1 MTLNELREKY
11 EKAHSAYLRHKD
23 TNGTNNVEA
32 EFLPI
37 LFMYKK
43 QIFGDKDVMIIPD
56 SFLNYLGCDFVTS
69 DGITYDL
76 KVCKYCKGTEVLIDT
91 YKHDEKGNWFCA
103 LDNKINDFFIFVN
116 NDNIIILPEFEIR
129 KKIPTIDKCFFMKRD
144 IYKTTKKAIIDVND
158 CRKLIIRR

>member
-1 MTLNELREKY
+1 MTINELREKY

-56 SFLNYLGCDFVTS
+56 SFLNYLGTDFITS
-69 DGITYDL
+69 DGVSYDL
-76 KVCKYCKGTEVLIDT
+76 KVCKYCKGTEVLID
-91 YKHDEKGNWFCA
+91 A
-103 LDNKINDFFIFVN
+103 LYRSGIHLHAFRME
-116 NDNIIILPEFEIR
+116 P
-129 KKIPTIDKCFFMKRD
+129 
-144 IYKTTKKAIIDVND
+144 YS
-158 CRKLIIRR
+158 

>member
-1 MTLNELREKY
+1 MTINELREKY

-56 SFLNYLGCDFVTS
+56 SFLNYLGADFVTS
-69 DGITYDL
+69 DGVTYDL
-76 KVCKYCKGTEVLIDT
+76 KVCKYCKGTEVLVDA
-91 YKHDEKGNWFCA
+91 YSKP
-103 LDNKINDFFIFVN
+103 DNHFSVDDKINDFFIFIN
-116 NDNIIILPEFEIR
+116 YDNVIITSKDEIR
-129 KKIPTIDKCFFMKRD
+129 KLVPPVEECFYMKRD
-144 IYKTTKKAIIDVND
+144 SYKTKLKAIVDTKSV
-158 CRKLIIRR
+158 RKLIIKR

>member
-1 MTLNELREKY
+1 MTINELREKY
-11 EKAHSAYLRHKD
+11 EKAHTAYLRHKD

-69 DGITYDL
+69 DGVTYDL
-76 KVCKYCKGTEVLIDT
+76 KVCKYCKGTEVLIDA
-91 YKHDEKGNWFCA
+91 YSKPGNH
-103 LDNKINDFFIFVN
+103 LSVDDKINDFFIFIN
-116 NDNIIILPEFEIR
+116 YDNIIITSKEEIR
-129 KKIPTIDKCFFMKRD
+129 KLVPPVEECFYMKRD
-144 IYKTTKKAIIDVND
+144 LYKTKLKAIVDTKSV
-158 CRKLIIRR
+158 RKLIIKR

>member
-1 MTLNELREKY
+1 MTINELREKY

-56 SFLNYLGCDFVTS
+56 SFLNYLGSDFVTS
-69 DGITYDL
+69 DGVTYDL
-76 KVCKYCKGTEVLIDT
+76 KVCKYCKGTEVLIDA
-91 YKHDEKGNWFCA
+91 YSKP
-103 LDNKINDFFIFVN
+103 DNHLSVDDKINDFFIFIN
-116 NDNIIILPEFEIR
+116 SDNIIITSKDEIR
-129 KKIPTIDKCFFMKRD
+129 KLVPPVEECFYMKRD
-144 IYKTTKKAIIDVND
+144 LYKTKLKAIVDTKSI
-158 CRKLIIRR
+158 RKLIIKR